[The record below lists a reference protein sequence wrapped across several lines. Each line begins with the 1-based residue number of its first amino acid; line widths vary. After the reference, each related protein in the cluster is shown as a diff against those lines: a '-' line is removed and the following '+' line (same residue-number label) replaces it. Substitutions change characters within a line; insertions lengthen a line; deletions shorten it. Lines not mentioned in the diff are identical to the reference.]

1 MVDKVEVKVEVKVV
15 VALPP
20 HQRFLTQPQESQAA
34 QLVVVVVDLQAVLEC
49 LDRLVASRQSYL
61 VKLVQAKTLL
71 VAMCLVVR
79 KGHRQLQVLV
89 VQVLGLVLVVQVLV
103 VQVLAV
109 VLVEEQVL
117 GLVLGLVE
125 V

>member
-1 MVDKVEVKVEVKVV
+1 MVDKVEVKEEVKEE

-34 QLVVVVVDLQAVLEC
+34 QLVVVVVVLQAVLEC

-79 KGHRQLQVLV
+79 KGHRQLQVQVLA
-89 VQVLGLVLVVQVLV
+89 VQVLA

-109 VLVEEQVL
+109 VLEEVL
-117 GLVLGLVE
+117 VINLHLACLA
-125 V
+125 